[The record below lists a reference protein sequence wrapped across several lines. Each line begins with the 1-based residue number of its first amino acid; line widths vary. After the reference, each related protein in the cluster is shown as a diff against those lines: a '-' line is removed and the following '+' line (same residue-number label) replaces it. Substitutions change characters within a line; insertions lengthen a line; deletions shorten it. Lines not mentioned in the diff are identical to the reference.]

1 MTDFTPDGNE
11 LYETIPSPPSTIGRP
26 PKFETPDLL
35 FEKCRQYFATC
46 KPEPLTFPGEDG
58 KPLIV
63 LDKAGKPT
71 MIDHKPTLAGLALF
85 LGFASRQSIY
95 DLRDKSDAFAYV
107 IKSAMTQ
114 IEGEHE
120 ENLFTSANGGSKFW
134 LTNNA
139 RYSDKQTVEQTIHT
153 EGEVKPIDRLKA
165 SVYDFFSRAGKVC
178 PMYTKDFMSLL
189 EGGRGGGKSYQ
200 LADIVLA
207 LAHDRKETGT
217 AVCGREIQKS
227 LEISSYPL
235 LKDRIHHFGLEGEF
249 ECLDSEIRCKHNGVS
264 IQFLG
269 MREATRSDGLKAI
282 HKLFLF
288 WGDEAQGFSQATLDV
303 LIPTLIRVPGCRL
316 FFSMNRQY
324 DSDPVYNEA
333 KERGASII
341 TINYYDNPYCTD
353 MMRDE
358 AETMKA
364 ANFPKWEHVYNGKP
378 QQVFE
383 DSLWPG
389 DLIKKIVSAANF
401 TRDTYCRVVVSCDP
415 AETNTEFSN
424 EYGLHVV
431 GKTHGG
437 EGHHIRDESGRMSPN
452 EFASKAIRL
461 YNEYQAD
468 AIVVETNAGGDF
480 IKSAILTIDP
490 TVRVREVKAKSGQ
503 GKIIRATPI
512 ANLAQMGKI
521 RHICGGSAKLEN
533 QMARMTNQGFHG
545 APGESPD
552 RVDAYVW
559 GFIDLFGLDEMHSTE
574 LVFKSAMFKPAPGD
588 CLTENAGV
596 CYTAFDGEA
605 FGGIVFDILK
615 EKHAD
620 KWHLKITDYF
630 KVSKDLAAE
639 TLKGLLTAGVHEVHI
654 PEGNAGNPLIT
665 HLQSLYVGV
674 SGIDQSDYVDKKLAD
689 RVIQILPAVKEGLI
703 VVDKLPAKTYNSE
716 SGDLFTREVTGYV
729 VDDKTPRPIL
739 GALCNAIFV
748 EKGLA

>member
-1 MTDFTPDGNE
+1 MTDFDADGNE
-11 LYETIPSPPSTIGRP
+11 LYEAIPAPPSTIGRP
-26 PKFETPDLL
+26 PFYDSVDRLY
-35 FEKCRQYFATC
+35 EKCKQYFDTC
-46 KPEPLTFPGEDG
+46 KPEPLTFEGEDG
-58 KPLIV
+58 ERLPL
-63 LDKAGKPT
+63 LDKAGKPV
-71 MIDHKPTLAGLALF
+71 MQEHRPTTAGLALF
-85 LGFASRQSIY
+85 LGYANRKSLY
-95 DLRDKSDAFAYV
+95 DLRDKSDDFGFV
-107 IKSAMTQ
+107 INAALTR
-114 IEGEHE
+114 IENEHE
-120 ENLFTSANGGSKFW
+120 ANLFNTSYGGSWKW
-134 LTNNA
+134 LTNHGW
-139 RYSDKQTVEQTIHT
+139 SDKQTVEQTVRH

-165 SVYDFFSRAGKVC
+165 SVLEFFSKAGKLC
-178 PMYTKDFMSLL
+178 PLYARDFMTLM

-207 LAHDRKETGT
+207 LVYDRTDTGT

-235 LKDRIHHFGLEGEF
+235 LKDRIHHFGLEEDF
-249 ECLDSEIRCKHNGVS
+249 ECLDNEIRCKRNGVT

-269 MREATRSDGLKAI
+269 MRETTRSGGLKAI

-303 LIPTLIRVPGCRL
+303 LIPTLIRVEGCRM

-324 DSDPVYNEA
+324 ETDPVYAEA
-333 KERGASII
+333 VARGAQII
-341 TINYYDNPYCTD
+341 TINYYDNPFCSE

-358 AETMKA
+358 ADTMKA
-364 ANFPKWEHVYNGKP
+364 ANYPKWEHVYNGKP
-378 QQVFE
+378 KQVFE

-389 DLIKKIVSAANF
+389 DLIKKVVSSASF
-401 TRDTYCRVVVSCDP
+401 SRDVYCRVVVCCDP

-437 EGHHIRDESGRMSPN
+437 EGHHVRDESSRMSPN
-452 EFASKAIRL
+452 EFATKAITL
-461 YNEYQAD
+461 YRDYQAD

-480 IKSAILTIDP
+480 IKSAILSIDP
-490 TVRVREVKAKSGQ
+490 TVKVREVKAKSGQ
-503 GKIIRATPI
+503 SKMIRAIPI

-521 RHICGGSAKLEN
+521 RHICGGSPKLEN

-559 GFIDLFGLDEMHSTE
+559 GFIDLFGLDEMQSTE
-574 LVFKSAMFKPAPGD
+574 LVFKASMFKSPPEKFWPEA
-588 CLTENAGV
+588 EGV

-605 FGGIVFDILK
+605 FGGIVFDIITDR
-615 EKHAD
+615 EK
-620 KWHLKITDYF
+620 KFLKITDYF

-639 TLKGLLTAGVHEVHI
+639 TLKAMLKGGAKEVHI
-654 PEGNAGNPLIT
+654 PEDAAGEPLIGQ
-665 HLQSLYVGV
+665 LSSLFVGV
-674 SGIDQSDYVDKKLAD
+674 SGIDQSDYIGKKLAD
-689 RVIQILPAVKEGLI
+689 RVIQILPHVRDGLI
-703 VVDKLPAKTYNSE
+703 VVDALPAKTYNSE
-716 SGDLFTREVTGYV
+716 SGDLFIREVTGYV

>member
-1 MTDFTPDGNE
+1 MSDDLSFEETTMPYFESKCGQQPFYDSPE
-11 LYETIPSPPSTIGRP
+11 QLYE
-26 PKFETPDLL
+26 KVQAYFESC
-35 FEKCRQYFATC
+35 E
-46 KPEPLTFPGEDG
+46 PEPLTITDEDGEVHALTDTQG
-58 KPLIV
+58 KPLMS
-63 LDKAGKPT
+63 DKKPT
-71 MIDHKPTLAGLALF
+71 TYGLALF
-85 LGFASRQSIY
+85 LGYADRSSLY
-95 DLRDKSDAFAYV
+95 DLQARGGPMAYI
-107 IKSAMTQ
+107 IKAAISQ
-114 IEGEHE
+114 IGGAHE
-120 ENLFTSANGGSKFW
+120 ANLFSPSYGGSWKW
-134 LTNNA
+134 LSNHGWT
-139 RYSDKQTVEQTIHT
+139 DKQTVEQTVKH

-165 SVYDFFSRAGKVC
+165 SVLEFFSKAGKPC
-178 PMYTKDFMSLL
+178 PLYAPDFLTLL

-200 LADIVLA
+200 LADITLA
-207 LAHDRKETGT
+207 LAYDRADTGT
-217 AVCGREIQKS
+217 VVCGREIQKS

-235 LKDRIHHFGLEGEF
+235 LKDRIAHFGLQDDF
-249 ECLDSEIRCKHNGVS
+249 ECLDNEIRCKHNGVT

-269 MREATRSDGLKAI
+269 MREATRNDGLKAI

-324 DSDPVYNEA
+324 DSDPVYAECQA
-333 KERGASII
+333 RGARII
-341 TINYYDNPYCTD
+341 TINYYDNPYCSD

-364 ANFPKWEHVYNGKP
+364 ANFPKWEHIYNGKP

-389 DLIKKIVSAANF
+389 DLIKKLVSSVAF
-401 TRDTYCRVVVSCDP
+401 SRDNYCRVVVSCDP
-415 AETNTEFSN
+415 AETNTEYSN

-437 EGHHIRDESGRMSPN
+437 EGHHVRDESGRMSPN

-490 TVRVREVKAKSGQ
+490 TVVVREVKAKSGQ
-503 GKIIRATPI
+503 SKIIRATPI
-512 ANLAQMGKI
+512 ANLAQMGRI

-533 QMARMTNQGFHG
+533 QMARMTNQGFKG

-559 GFIDLFGLDEMHSTE
+559 GFIDLFGLDEMQSTE
-574 LVFKSAMFKPAPGD
+574 MVFKASMFRSPPEKYWA
-588 CLTENAGV
+588 ENEGV
-596 CYTAFDGEA
+596 CYTAFDGDA
-605 FGGIVFDILK
+605 FGGVVFDIIKDRDNAYLYVK
-615 EKHAD
+615 
-620 KWHLKITDYF
+620 DYF
-630 KVSKDLAAE
+630 KVSKDMAAE
-639 TLKGLLTAGVHEVHI
+639 VLKAQLKAGVKEVHI
-654 PEGNAGNPLIT
+654 PEDSAGEPLIGQ
-665 HLQSLYVGV
+665 LSQLFVGV
-674 SGIDQSDYVDKKLAD
+674 SGIDQSDYVGKKLAD
-689 RVIQILPAVKEGLI
+689 RVIQILPHVKDGLVI
-703 VVDKLPAKTYNSE
+703 MDKLPTKTYNAE

>member
-1 MTDFTPDGNE
+1 MIDSDPALEEHYESTP
-11 LYETIPSPPSTIGRP
+11 LQPSGLGRP
-26 PKFETPDLL
+26 PKYDTPEQLY
-35 FEKCRQYFATC
+35 EKIRQYFDTC
-46 KPEPLTFPGEDG
+46 KPEPMTYEGEDG
-58 KPLIV
+58 ERLPL
-63 LDKAGKPT
+63 LDKSGKPV
-71 MIDHKPTLAGLALF
+71 MIEHKPTIAKMALF
-85 LGFASRQSIY
+85 LGYSSRQSIY
-95 DLRDKSDAFAYV
+95 DLKAKNDSFAYIV
-107 IKSAMTQ
+107 ESAMTQ

-139 RYSDKQTVEQTIHT
+139 RYSDKQTVEQTVHNA
-153 EGEVKPIDRLKA
+153 GEVKPIDRLKA
-165 SVYDFFSRAGKVC
+165 SVFDFFSRAGKVC
-178 PMYTKDFMSLL
+178 PLYTKDFITLA

-200 LADIVLA
+200 FADITLA
-207 LAHDRKETGT
+207 LCYDRKETGT

-235 LKDRIHHFGLEGEF
+235 LKDRIRYFGLENDF

-303 LIPTLIRVPGCRL
+303 LIPTLIRVEGCRL

-324 DSDPVYNEA
+324 DSDPVYNECKA
-333 KERGASII
+333 RNAQII
-341 TINYYDNPYCTD
+341 TINYYDNPFCTD

-358 AETMKA
+358 AETMKVS
-364 ANFPKWEHVYNGKP
+364 NFPKWEHIWNGKP

-389 DLIKKIVSAANF
+389 DLIKKIVSQAQF
-401 TRDTYCRVVVSCDP
+401 ERDTYCRVVVSCDP

-452 EFASKAIRL
+452 EFATKAIRL
-461 YNEYQAD
+461 YKDYQAD

-480 IKSAILTIDP
+480 IKSAILSIDP
-490 TVRVREVKAKSGQ
+490 TVVVIEVKAKSGQ
-503 GKIIRATPI
+503 SKIIRATPI
-512 ANLAQMGKI
+512 ANLAQMGKV
-521 RHICGGSAKLEN
+521 RHICGGSPKLEN

-559 GFIDLFGLDEMHSTE
+559 GFIDLFGLDEMQSTE
-574 LVFKSAMFKPAPGD
+574 LVFKASMFKPAPED
-588 CLTENAGV
+588 TITEAEKL

-615 EKHAD
+615 EKHED
-620 KWHLKITDYF
+620 KRYIRVTDYF

-639 TLKGLLTAGVHEVHI
+639 TLKALLKSGMNEVHI
-654 PEGNAGNPLIT
+654 PEDSAGEPLISQ
-665 HLQSLYVGV
+665 LSSLFVGV
-674 SGIDQSDYVDKKLAD
+674 HGIDQSDYIGKKLAD
-689 RVIQILPAVKEGLI
+689 RVIQILPHVKDGLVCI
-703 VVDKLPAKTYNSE
+703 DKLPAKVYNSE

-729 VDDKTPRPIL
+729 VDDKTARPIL
-739 GALCNAIFV
+739 GALCNAIFK
-748 EKGLA
+748 EKGLT

>member
-1 MTDFTPDGNE
+1 MT
-11 LYETIPSPPSTIGRP
+11 YE
-26 PKFETPDLL
+26 
-35 FEKCRQYFATC
+35 
-46 KPEPLTFPGEDG
+46 GEDG
-58 KPLIV
+58 ERLPL
-63 LDKAGKPT
+63 LDKSGKPV
-71 MIDHKPTLAGLALF
+71 MIEHKPTIAKLALF
-85 LGFASRQSIY
+85 LGYASRQSIY
-95 DLRDKSDAFAYV
+95 DLKAKGGGFAYV
-107 IKSAMTQ
+107 IQCALTQ

-120 ENLFTSANGGSKFW
+120 ENLFSNSNAGSKFW

-139 RYSDKQTVEQTIHT
+139 HYSDKQTVEQTVTHS
-153 EGEVKPIDRLKA
+153 GEIKPIDRLKA
-165 SVYDFFSRAGKVC
+165 SIFDFFSKAGKVC
-178 PMYTKDFMSLL
+178 PLYTKDFITLG

-200 LADIVLA
+200 FADITLA
-207 LAHDRKETGT
+207 ICYDRADSGT

-235 LKDRIHHFGLEGEF
+235 LKDRIHHFGLENEF
-249 ECLDSEIRCKHNGVS
+249 ECLDSEIRCKHNGVT

-282 HKLFLF
+282 HKLFHF

-324 DSDPVYNEA
+324 ESDPVYNEC
-333 KERGASII
+333 KTRGVQII

-358 AETMKA
+358 AETMKV
-364 ANFPKWEHVYNGKP
+364 ANFPKWEHIWNGKP

-389 DLIKKIVSAANF
+389 DLIKKIVSPAGF
-401 TRDTYCRVVVSCDP
+401 SRDNYCRVVVSCDP

-431 GKTHGG
+431 GRTHGG

-452 EFASKAIRL
+452 EFATKAITL
-461 YNEYQAD
+461 YRDYQAD

-490 TVRVREVKAKSGQ
+490 TVVVREVKAKSGQ
-503 GKIIRATPI
+503 SKIIRATPI
-512 ANLAQMGKI
+512 ANLAQMGRI
-521 RHICGGSAKLEN
+521 RHICSGSAKLEN

-559 GFIDLFGLDEMHSTE
+559 GFIDLFGLDEMQSTE
-574 LVFKSAMFKPAPGD
+574 LVFKSSMFKAVPSDWMVTDPD
-588 CLTENAGV
+588 V

-605 FGGIVFDILK
+605 FGGIVFDIMK
-615 EKHAD
+615 DRHEAKYCFNV
-620 KWHLKITDYF
+620 KDYF

-639 TLKGLLTAGVHEVHI
+639 ALKAALKSSVKEVHI
-654 PEGNAGNPLIT
+654 PEDSAGTPLID
-665 HLQSLYVGV
+665 HLSSLFVGV
-674 SGIDQSDYVDKKLAD
+674 SGIDQGDYIGKKLAD
-689 RVIQILPAVKEGLI
+689 RVIQILPHVKDGL
-703 VVDKLPAKTYNSE
+703 VCVDKLPAKTYNSE

-739 GALCNAIFV
+739 GALCNAVFV
-748 EKGLA
+748 EKGLT